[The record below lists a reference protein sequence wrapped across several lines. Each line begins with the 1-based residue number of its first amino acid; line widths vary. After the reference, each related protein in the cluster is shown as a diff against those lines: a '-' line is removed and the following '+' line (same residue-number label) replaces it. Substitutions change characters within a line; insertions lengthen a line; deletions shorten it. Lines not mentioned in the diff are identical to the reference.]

1 MLRPPGGSSLSD
13 AAAGARARTH
23 TAKKLLFAGAL
34 AVLVWAAF
42 EALGFASYY
51 ATDDLYD
58 HRERVLGRIDAASL
72 AETRP
77 LVDPVLGWSQE
88 PGSKIETNCIGFEIE
103 YRVDAAGVRT
113 YPDYDAARAAV
124 VVAGDSYTRGD
135 EVADAQAYPA
145 QLAEQLGAP
154 VANLG
159 VGGFGPTQA
168 LLRLERELGRY
179 PAARVA
185 VLGIMY
191 ENVYRMVN
199 SYHAVLYDKT
209 DPFSFKPYM
218 AAGRIRPH
226 PGLDTFADVDAVIRH
241 AQRAFDTDFW
251 SKPRHGF
258 PYAAALGRALASHYF
273 VFRKLQ
279 KRMRGFGL
287 PEYALAYRSPAF
299 GRELLALLTRFG
311 EFAGR
316 RGVVGVAVFI
326 PRNRLDT
333 VSAGAFL
340 ATPEARSRLAQTP
353 ALLVG
358 DVGRAELDWARFNL
372 EAPGNDQICHPSPY
386 GYRAIAEYVAELLRD
401 SGSWP

>member
-1 MLRPPGGSSLSD
+1 MSD
-13 AAAGARARTH
+13 TARGARARTQ
-23 TAKKLLFAGAL
+23 TAKKLLFAGSL
-34 AVLVWAAF
+34 VVLVWAAF

-58 HRERVLGRIDAASL
+58 HRARVLGRIDAASL

-77 LVDPVLGWSQE
+77 LVDALLGWSQE
-88 PGSKIETNCIGFEIE
+88 PGTRIETNCIGFEIE
-103 YRVDAAGVRT
+103 YRVDAAGART
-113 YPDYDAARAAV
+113 YPGYDAARAAI

-135 EVADAQAYPA
+135 EVADAEAYPA

-168 LLRLERELGRY
+168 LLRLERELARY

-185 VLGIMY
+185 VLGVMY
-191 ENVYRMVN
+191 ENIYRMVN

-218 AAGRIRPH
+218 AAGRIQPH
-226 PGLDTFADVDAVIRH
+226 PGLGAFADVDAVVRH
-241 AQRAFDTDFW
+241 AQHAFDTDFW
-251 SKPRHGF
+251 AKPRHRF
-258 PYAAALGRALASHYF
+258 PYSAALGRALASHYF

-287 PEYALAYRSPAF
+287 PEYALAYRSAAF
-299 GRELLALLTRFG
+299 REELLALLTRFG
-311 EFAGR
+311 EFAR
-316 RGVVGVAVFI
+316 RTEVQGVVVFI

-333 VSAGAFL
+333 ASAGYFL
-340 ATPEARSRLAQTP
+340 ASSEARSRLAQLP
-353 ALLVG
+353 RVLVG
-358 DVGRAELDWARFNL
+358 DVARAELDWGRFNL
-372 EAPGNDQICHPSPY
+372 EEPGNDQICHPSPY
-386 GYRAIAEYVAELLRD
+386 GYRAIAAYIAGLLRD